1 MKREDAL
8 LMQQIY
14 VVEKNYKRNVLAA
27 DLVAEQIL
35 PPRKTKQKLDE
46 LHNLGFLNEIA
57 ENGANTY
64 HTTVKGYQQ
73 MCAYRDV
80 KRKVEAYV

>member
-8 LMQQIY
+8 IMQQIY
-14 VVEKNYKRNVLAA
+14 GVEKQYKRNVLPV
-27 DLVAEQIL
+27 DLVAEHIV
-35 PPRKTKQKLDE
+35 PASKGQKKLEE
-46 LHNLGFLNEIA
+46 LNKLGYLAEIA

-64 HTTVKGYQQ
+64 KTTVKGYQQ

-80 KRKVEAYV
+80 KRKIEAYV